1 LAAVT
6 ARRRVV
12 VADVTAAEAA
22 LAERTGASVTAV
34 VAVQVATAEV
44 ASLEVA
50 VATAAERRW
59 TVAELAT
66 WQVELGAAR
75 AAACI
80 HKL

>member
-1 LAAVT
+1 M
-6 ARRRVV
+6 

-22 LAERTGASVTAV
+22 LAERTAASETAV
-34 VAVQVATAEV
+34 AAVQVATAEV

-50 VATAAERRW
+50 VAAAVERRW

-66 WQVELGAAR
+66 WQAELGVAR
-75 AAACI
+75 AAACT